1 MRYRI
6 RPGDIE
12 SRFQEHLESFSF
24 LFFLFF
30 FFFEKLEFVKLVY
43 LHDNLASLLW
53 PKQRLLHHVA
63 NIHPVSS
70 VRKLAVQSLA
80 IRNEIP
86 DHKSCSHC
94 S

>member
-24 LFFLFF
+24 LFLL
-30 FFFEKLEFVKLVY
+30 FFEKLEFVKLVY

-53 PKQRLLHHVA
+53 PKERLLPHVA

-70 VRKLAVQSLA
+70 VRKLAVQFLA